1 MKSILSLFCIFFIAS
16 ALSAFEFAKNGK
28 AQCVIA
34 VPKNLDRLEKL
45 ALEELKSH
53 LEKMSGASFQVVP
66 ESQAGKQSAIY
77 LGKTDFAVANGVNF
91 PKLSREEWVIRTVG
105 RNLILS
111 GGRPAG
117 TFFAV
122 WALLE
127 KAGCWSLATDQELV
141 PRKPDLNLT
150 GIDEQKKPVI
160 DGRNIYDGVPWLFK
174 ATSVPEKYY
183 KEYWMNRLRNRLNGG
198 HGMSNNVPNAIYR
211 GILFNLSDRM
221 MNYHTFGYYVDVSL
235 YKSHPEYFAMDKN
248 GKRVC
253 PKELWKGMAVQGG
266 LCLSNPDVKKI
277 TLESLRKYIKADREK
292 GSPEDWPVVYDI
304 SVLDNFPHVCQC
316 PACQAIAKEEGGETG
331 LLLRYINSVAK
342 EIEKEYP
349 GIIIRTFAA
358 YSGAYDPPRKTMPE
372 KNVIMQYCDSFSNSD
387 SFHSLKS
394 EQNREMLKLLEGWA
408 KHVKLVVWDYSNL
421 GGVYFTPPRIETVL
435 DSLQDNV
442 RTFRDN
448 GVVGLF
454 FESGI
459 DSAIPQNF
467 YELNFFVLSHLLLDP
482 EQDVE
487 KLVNTFMDG
496 YYGGAA
502 PALKQYLKA
511 IREGVKAYPE
521 PQLTNRVARW
531 PHVTPGFLVNSYVRL
546 KEVEKLTQPDSLYR
560 KRLHK
565 EMLPLLYLLLTNA
578 ADYQELFKKAGIR
591 EDVLLSELKD
601 WSLEYIRR
609 YEPRNTTCPMKERED
624 RLRVLT
630 TRIPCPEKF
639 KNLPPQNVRLVGYPS
654 FRSFPHLNSSVVND
668 PESITGK
675 ALKSAYKDPSH
686 HGVNAM
692 IKATDTLT
700 VGATRFVVENVSL
713 ILKSVPQ
720 DEKYH
725 WYRFPKPV
733 ELTSRSYF
741 WGHCWA
747 IQVILSHLYVP
758 ADGLKENNLWDV
770 WFSAKFTGPA
780 WVKDSKQENA
790 IWVDMVVLTRP
801 EK

>member
-1 MKSILSLFCIFFIAS
+1 MKRTVYLLPLLLAAS
-16 ALSAFEFAKNGK
+16 SLSAFEFAKNGQPCCLIVAGK
-28 AQCVIA
+28 DA
-34 VPKNLDRLEKL
+34 NRLETL

-53 LEKMSGASFQVVP
+53 LEKMTGASFRVIP
-66 ESQAGKQSAIY
+66 ETQAGKEPAIF
-77 LGKTDFAVANGVNF
+77 LGKTDFAASNGVDF
-91 PKLSREEWVIRTVG
+91 SKLDREEWVIRTVG
-105 RNLILS
+105 KNLILA

-122 WALLE
+122 RALLE
-127 KAGCWSLATDQELV
+127 KAGCWSLAMDQEIV
-141 PRKPDLNLT
+141 PHKPDLTLA
-150 GIDEQKKPVI
+150 GIDERKKPVI
-160 DGRNIYDGVPWLFK
+160 DGRNIYDGLPWLFNV
-174 ATSVPEKYY
+174 TGVPEKYY
-183 KEYWMNRLRNRLNGG
+183 KDYWMNRLRNRLNGG

-211 GILFNLSDRM
+211 GVLFNLSDRM
-221 MNYHTFGYYVDVSL
+221 MNYHTFGYYVDASL
-235 YKSHPEYFAMDKN
+235 YKSHPEYFAMDKK

-253 PKELWKGMAVQGG
+253 PKELWKGMAAQGG
-266 LCLSNPDVKKI
+266 LCLSHPDVKKI
-277 TLESLRKYIKADREK
+277 TLESLRGYIKADREK
-292 GSPEDWPVVYDI
+292 GTPEDWPVVYDI
-304 SVLDNFPHVCQC
+304 SALDNFPHVCQC
-316 PACQAIAKEEGGETG
+316 PACQAIVKEEGGETG
-331 LLLRYINSVAK
+331 LLLRYINSVAR

-349 GIIIRTFAA
+349 GIVIRTFAA
-358 YSGAYDPPRKTMPE
+358 YSGAYDPPRRTLPA
-372 KNVIMQYCDSFSNSD
+372 KNVIMQYCDSFSDSD
-387 SFHSLKS
+387 GYRSLKS
-394 EQNREMLKLLEGWA
+394 KQNEAMLKLLEDWA
-408 KHVKLVVWDYSNL
+408 KKAKLVVWDYSNI

-435 DSLQDNV
+435 DSFQDNV

-459 DSAIPQNF
+459 DSVIPQNF

-487 KLVNTFMDG
+487 KLVDTFMDG

-502 PALKQYLKA
+502 SALKQYLKT
-511 IREGVKAYPE
+511 IREGVKACPE

-531 PHVTPGFLVNSYVRL
+531 PHVTPDFLTDSYVRL
-546 KEVEKLTQPDSLYR
+546 KEAEKSTPPDSLYR

-578 ADYQELFKKAGIR
+578 SDYRDRFSRAGIR
-591 EDVLLSELKD
+591 EDVLLAELKD

-609 YEPRNTTCPMKERED
+609 CEPRDITRPMKERED

-630 TRIPCPEKF
+630 TRIPRPEKF
-639 KNLPPQNVRLVGYPS
+639 KDLSPQDVRLAGYPS
-654 FRSFPHLNSSVVND
+654 FRSFPHLNSSVADD

-675 ALKSAYKDPSH
+675 ALKSAHKDPSY

-692 IKATDTLT
+692 IKATDTIT
-700 VGATRFVVENVSL
+700 VGATRFTVENVSL

-725 WYRFPKPV
+725 WYRLPKPV

-741 WGHCWA
+741 WGHSWA

-758 ADGLKENNLWDV
+758 ADGLEKNNLWDV

-801 EK
+801 GK